1 MDPILPS
8 MAAIIILRSGK
19 GKRRHAAQSQRSR
32 GSCGARDDCNEY
44 WRDVVIRCCLLL
56 FVTTSLIPCSQERR
70 ECLKK
75 MGLLLQTYD
84 NDRSGDLDTRE
95 ITNLITD
102 REIRNGRDIPTVP
115 NEAEI
120 SWILQSAGKHRENAI
135 DVTELDFALKLWDE
149 YVRNRAKFEKM
160 FSIKIE
166 SSHSQRLEFDQLK
179 LFLTKLTGYPLK
191 VRMTPY

>member
-1 MDPILPS
+1 
-8 MAAIIILRSGK
+8 
-19 GKRRHAAQSQRSR
+19 
-32 GSCGARDDCNEY
+32 
-44 WRDVVIRCCLLL
+44 
-56 FVTTSLIPCSQERR
+56 
-70 ECLKK
+70 

-191 VRMTPY
+191 NSDVRAILHEINGGADGINLMQLTSSEPLWSAHARDNKCSGCIVS